1 MSFSILK
8 EQSLGTLPKP
18 YSVSDLLKLT
28 KNSPSILKIFD
39 TNPNLVALLD
49 SDEGKIV
56 LKRFGWRNPLHFYTS
71 PFKYSRARMS
81 WETAQ
86 TLDSAGITPKP
97 LFVYTKKKLGFKYQN
112 FFITKAIEPH
122 VKFRKFLKEEKN
134 IKNISSATQ
143 NLAAAIAK
151 MHSLGIY
158 HRDLTTGNFLIDEQL
173 NVYIV
178 DLNRA
183 RNVVLLTTHQRLKD
197 LRKVYFEKES
207 ISPQDVLIDCF
218 FQQYKKESRINI
230 DWINQYWKYRKKL
243 NVYRKRKTKVK
254 TLKR

>member
-1 MSFSILK
+1 MPFSILT

-18 YSVSDLLKLT
+18 YSVSDILKLT
-28 KNSPSILKIFD
+28 KNSTAILKIFD

-56 LKRFGWRNPLHFYTS
+56 LKRFGWRNPLHFYIS

-81 WETAQ
+81 WETSQ

-97 LFVYTKKKLGFKYQN
+97 LFVHTKKKLGFKYQN

-122 VKFRKFLKEEKN
+122 VKFRKFLKEERN
-134 IKNISSATQ
+134 IKNITSAIQ
-143 NLAAAIAK
+143 NLAVAIAK

-158 HRDLTTGNFLIDEQL
+158 HRDLTTGNFLIDKQL

-183 RNVVLLTTHQRLKD
+183 RNVVVLTIRQCLKD
-197 LRKVYFEKES
+197 LSKIYFEKQS
-207 ISPQDVLIDCF
+207 VLPQSELADYF
-218 FQQYKKESRINI
+218 FKKYALQSELQL
-230 DWINQYWKYRKKL
+230 DWLTGYWKYRKRL
-243 NVYRKRKTKVK
+243 IRYRKKRLRLRKLFK
-254 TLKR
+254 